1 MGNGVSTEVKRKA
14 TKAIAAAKLMGALAR
29 EFNGCCLLLLLLLL
43 LICQDNYKRPSQVA

>member
-29 EFNGCCLLLLLLLL
+29 EFNGCLLLLLLLL
-43 LICQDNYKRPSQVA
+43 LLCQDNYKRPSQVA